1 MGARVDVQ
9 PLTESAWAVLRRR
22 YLRKDGQGQ
31 PAETPEQLFTRVA
44 RAVAAPDASY
54 GASAAEVAATEE
66 RFYARMARLEFL
78 PNSPALM
85 NAGRP
90 RGQLAA
96 CFVVP
101 VGDSMPEI
109 FDAVKW
115 AAEIQQTGGGTGF
128 AFSRLRP
135 SGD

>member
-1 MGARVDVQ
+1 MSDGVHPEVAGLSD
-9 PLTESAWAVLRRR
+9 SAWAVLRRR
-22 YLRKDGQGQ
+22 YLRRDAAGNSTET
-31 PAETPEQLFTRVA
+31 PAEMFRRVA

-54 GASAAEVAATEE
+54 GAQGSEVAATER
-66 RFYARMARLEFL
+66 RFYERMASFEFL

-115 AAEIQQTGGGTGF
+115 AAEIQQ
-128 AFSRLRP
+128 
-135 SGD
+135 